1 MLKNI
6 FLLCD
11 SYPLNNGEYFLDDE
25 VNLLSKKFG
34 KIYILTASLSHK
46 NARER
51 PSNVTSLKYFQPSK
65 LNNILNVFNFAFS
78 LGYNIIHLIEYDMNV
93 YDFSEFEK
101 NTEIIKNGNCDC
113 IYYTTGNWFH
123 GEYCAHKISKY
134 FTRFED
140 TDILEK
146 IIKNNGNCEMTS
158 IELFNE
164 WYGSERVLI
173 KQDCMKIDQSV
184 TSVSSNPNFILFEN
198 LGRIFVYLENYSST
212 SMENIVIYHSY
223 GKIEIRELGSKIY
236 NLFDIANQGEYIF
249 VHLLIDSKIVAKFDI
264 NSEDDYK
271 KFISVNYLITN

>member
-1 MLKNI
+1 MNYGSSKE
-6 FLLCD
+6 
-11 SYPLNNGEYFLDDE
+11 SYCPAC
-25 VNLLSKKFG
+25 
-34 KIYILTASLSHK
+34 II
-46 NARER
+46 
-51 PSNVTSLKYFQPSK
+51 
-65 LNNILNVFNFAFS
+65 NILNVFNFAFS